1 MTSTGTKTTDENGE
15 DGEDGARSLDTV
27 GLAAFEA
34 AFRAWAGQAAPGRAS
49 LSRRRMLAV
58 FLLLRA
64 TGARLGEVL
73 ALNERRDVDCGTG
86 AVRLGRRLIPLPPE
100 ICAELGELAALPGA
114 DGLAGRLLRL
124 DQGQVR
130 RTFAARA
137 AEAGLPRSLASP
149 TVLRRSRA
157 VEMLGGG
164 VPLSV
169 VQKTLGQSSPS
180 LTAAWHD
187 YPEADAKRHVER
199 FLAKE
204 RRRSSARNAFYGR
217 ITRIERGDVQALVT
231 VEALGGQI
239 VSAVI
244 TMGSLSALGLREG
257 SMVTAEV
264 KAPWVLVAPGPP
276 GAAEGATA
284 ATAADNRF
292 QGMVSGLTRGAVTTE
307 VVVELPDGTAI
318 CAVVTTRSADS
329 LGLRAGAPATVWCSA
344 FSVILNIE

>member
-1 MTSTGTKTTDENGE
+1 MVGSGAKPANET
-15 DGEDGARSLDTV
+15 GEDGARSLDTL

-34 AFRAWAGQAAPGRAS
+34 AFRAWADQAAPGRAA

-73 ALNERRDVDCGTG
+73 ALDERSDVDCAAGV
-86 AVRLGRRLIPLPPE
+86 VRLGRRQLALPPE
-100 ICAELGELAALPGA
+100 TCAELYELAALPGA
-114 DGLAGRLLRL
+114 GDLAGRLFQL

-169 VQKTLGQSSPS
+169 VQKTLGQSSPN

-187 YPEADAKRHVER
+187 YPEDDAKRHMER
-199 FLAKE
+199 FLARE

-217 ITRIERGDVQALVT
+217 IARIERGDVQALVT
-231 VEALGGQI
+231 VEALGGQTI
-239 VSAVI
+239 SAVI

-264 KAPWVLVAPGPP
+264 KAPWVLVAPTTDAP
-276 GAAEGATA
+276 GAPSS
-284 ATAADNRF
+284 ADNRF
-292 QGMVSGLTRGAVTTE
+292 EGVVSGLTRGTVTTE
-307 VVVELPDGTAI
+307 VVIELADGTAI
-318 CAVVTTRSADS
+318 CAVVTTHSADS
-329 LGLRAGAPATVWCSA
+329 LGLRAGSPATVWCSA
-344 FSVILNIE
+344 FSVILNVD